1 MAQPLDKGIPDKE
14 GRKGKGRPRKHNIV
28 TDDQGELQEVSL
40 TFQIDQRDQDWNN
53 LPTFTHFVTNPSS
66 KLIKTKDTKSSYI
79 DWKTNDHVIDV
90 YGGRVYRVY
99 L

>member
-1 MAQPLDKGIPDKE
+1 MAQPMDKAVADKPQ
-14 GRKGKGRPRKHNIV
+14 GTRKGRPRKTRIIS
-28 TDDQGELQEVSL
+28 DDQGEMAAIALE
-40 TFQIDQRDQDWNN
+40 FQIDTRDQDWNQ
-53 LPTFTHFVTNPSS
+53 LPTFCHFVTNPSS

>member
-1 MAQPLDKGIPDKE
+1 MAQPTDKLEPTKATSP
-14 GRKGKGRPRKHNIV
+14 RKGRPRKTRIIS
-28 TDDQGELQEVSL
+28 DDQGEMAAIALE
-40 TFQIDQRDQDWNN
+40 FQIDTRDQDWNQ
-53 LPTFTHFVTNPSS
+53 LPTFTHFVTNPNS